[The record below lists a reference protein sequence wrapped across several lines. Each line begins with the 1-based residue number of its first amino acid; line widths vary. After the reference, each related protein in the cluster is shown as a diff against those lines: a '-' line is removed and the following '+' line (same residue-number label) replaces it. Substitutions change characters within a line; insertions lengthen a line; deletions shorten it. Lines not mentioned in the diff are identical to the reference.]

1 MVRKEGE
8 EEGKGEEGEEE
19 EFIHKSLPYP
29 FRVWVRRLII
39 TFWLR
44 GRLLVVI
51 GTDSTTT
58 AGGSCCGL
66 ALSFGVVGHVR
77 SIVRLLVKVGR

>member
-8 EEGKGEEGEEE
+8 EGGKGEEGEEE
-19 EFIHKSLPYP
+19 ESIHKSLPYP

-44 GRLLVVI
+44 GWLLVI
-51 GTDSTTT
+51 IDT
-58 AGGSCCGL
+58 ASCCGL